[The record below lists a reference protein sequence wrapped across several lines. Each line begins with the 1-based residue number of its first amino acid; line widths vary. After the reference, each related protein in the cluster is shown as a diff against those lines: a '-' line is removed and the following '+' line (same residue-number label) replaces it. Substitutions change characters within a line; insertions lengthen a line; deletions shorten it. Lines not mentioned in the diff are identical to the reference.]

1 MKSKASRWTR
11 QLQVIMDIVYSS
23 EFNLTADKVYAEA
36 RKKIANISLGTVYRN
51 LNKLALKGYI
61 AIVQKGQVQTFS
73 KHPFTNAHF
82 ECVKCK
88 RVLRVPFDL
97 RTSELS
103 KRVGMEVT
111 NWELRMTGLCK
122 ECEKKCT

>member
-61 AIVQKGQVQTFS
+61 AIVQTGPQNCPRGWGWRS
-73 KHPFTNAHF
+73 PIGNF
-82 ECVKCK
+82 E
-88 RVLRVPFDL
+88 
-97 RTSELS
+97 
-103 KRVGMEVT
+103 
-111 NWELRMTGLCK
+111 
-122 ECEKKCT
+122 